1 MIRAH
6 HRYYHITIYHITIC
20 NMCIYTHTH
29 TNIRTLH
36 YNTCMYV
43 SKAWSM
49 RIKKKKGVPLRL

>member
-29 TNIRTLH
+29 TNIRTLQYMH
-36 YNTCMYV
+36 VRKQSVVN
-43 SKAWSM
+43 AN
-49 RIKKKKGVPLRL
+49 KKKKGVPLRL